1 MHLLLI
7 FLFYLYLITLVAFLS
22 PIATIL
28 YHIISNS
35 INHTND
41 YNQRHLQIECGI
53 KNYNST
59 TTESSTEILLTW
71 DAIRSTLFI
80 AASVAVLCLLGYEC
94 FRRDPIV
101 GKYVYDRK
109 RLTQPGRSPHPLMLS
124 RSLWHGYPN
133 DDEESGN
140 TDDNKQNKP
149 SSCSRVWPS
158 FLEFIFLNLDKI
170 YIRYSKAAN
179 EARKERE
186 RRGYYNCCRTGC
198 YHNCCCNNHGQ
209 RLIKTFPNV
218 HFTVDEDGYAFYP
231 GFKDDY
237 SHAYQPSNE
246 RYNSVEESEVDAQL
260 SPKWRKTIADLFPED
275 HEYKEGEEQSP
286 PLVSLQA
293 DPGNSLSD
301 VAEEESNLQ
310 SSHASEDQSN
320 LLSNAFLEHHSDA
333 DLSATHIDS
342 KIKDV
347 DGSGSRTVES
357 LAPVEPV
364 KDNGGEQAE
373 ETAEETDA
381 LLGDTADI
389 SCEII
394 NDVCNNE
401 GEDTQLPENIHSK
414 PYDDPIASEE
424 TKEELSDEIPDTN
437 PVNNESINNEEEVND
452 DDGGKE
458 LSNSLSGNNNL
469 RLNSPVLQEKS
480 IRHDEDEPTTV
491 ESDLKYPY
499 RLKYLFMPPGFHTW
513 GNFIKFLLSF
523 FFLQDC
529 ITKCCRQLASKLPT
543 SPQNNNENS
552 RRLSVPTENP
562 GKILTEGEQELLKCA
577 GLDTYLLI
585 RLARFGFDV
594 TVSNMC
600 NYLIP
605 MIWLSL
611 KHVISTPIKVLS
623 IHG

>member
-7 FLFYLYLITLVAFLS
+7 FLFYLYLTTLVAFLS
-22 PIATIL
+22 PISTLL
-28 YHIISNS
+28 YHVYNS
-35 INHTND
+35 INHNND
-41 YNQRHLQIECGI
+41 YSHRYLQIECGI

-109 RLTQPGRSPHPLMLS
+109 RLTQPGRSPPPLMIS
-124 RSLWHGYPN
+124 RSLWHGYLN

-140 TDDNKQNKP
+140 TNNNKSTCCKVRP
-149 SSCSRVWPS
+149 SL
-158 FLEFIFLNLDKI
+158 FEFIFLTLDKI
-170 YIRYSKAAN
+170 YIRYSRAAN

-209 RLIKTFPNV
+209 RLIKTFPDV

-246 RYNSVEESEVDAQL
+246 RHNSVEESEVDAQM
-260 SPKWRKTIADLFPED
+260 SPNWRKTIADLFPED
-275 HEYKEGEEQSP
+275 EFKEGEEQSP
-286 PLVSLQA
+286 LVSLQV
-293 DPGNSLSD
+293 DPNSLND
-301 VAEEESNLQ
+301 VAEKESNLH
-310 SSHASEDQSN
+310 SGDVVGSE
-320 LLSNAFLEHHSDA
+320 LELSTTQKENE
-333 DLSATHIDS
+333 
-342 KIKDV
+342 IKDV
-347 DGSGSRTVES
+347 DESLETVES
-357 LAPVEPV
+357 G
-364 KDNGGEQAE
+364 KGNGDEDTE
-373 ETAEETDA
+373 ETNT
-381 LLGDTADI
+381 LLGDTKD
-389 SCEII
+389 SDETG

-401 GEDTQLPENIHSK
+401 GEDTQLPENIHSE
-414 PYDDPIASEE
+414 PFHDDSPIASEE

-437 PVNNESINNEEEVND
+437 PVNDESINNEEEVNN
-452 DDGGKE
+452 DDGKDEE
-458 LSNSLSGNNNL
+458 LNNSLSGNNNL

-611 KHVISTPIKVLS
+611 KYVISTPIKVLS

>member
-1 MHLLLI
+1 MHIYIILYLYCFLPHALI
-7 FLFYLYLITLVAFLS
+7 SSSIPFYLTLVAFLS
-22 PIATIL
+22 PIIATL
-28 YHIISNS
+28 LDHIYNS
-35 INHTND
+35 INHNND
-41 YNQRHLQIECGI
+41 YNQRELQIECGI

-109 RLTQPGRSPHPLMLS
+109 RLTQPGRSPPPLMLS

-133 DDEESGN
+133 DDEESAN
-140 TDDNKQNKP
+140 TDNNKSTCCKVRP
-149 SSCSRVWPS
+149 SL
-158 FLEFIFLNLDKI
+158 FEFIFLNLDKL
-170 YIRYSKAAN
+170 YLRYSRAAN

-209 RLIKTFPNV
+209 RLIKTFPDV

-246 RYNSVEESEVDAQL
+246 RHNSVEESEVDAQM
-260 SPKWRKTIADLFPED
+260 SPNWRKTIADLFPED
-275 HEYKEGEEQSP
+275 EYKEGEEQS

-301 VAEEESNLQ
+301 VAEEESNLH
-310 SSHASEDQSN
+310 SGDVVGSE
-320 LLSNAFLEHHSDA
+320 LELSTTQKENE
-333 DLSATHIDS
+333 
-342 KIKDV
+342 IKDE
-347 DGSGSRTVES
+347 DEPSRTAVES
-357 LAPVEPV
+357 V
-364 KDNGGEQAE
+364 KGNGDEDTE
-373 ETAEETDA
+373 ETNT
-381 LLGDTADI
+381 LLGDTKD
-389 SCEII
+389 SDETG

-401 GEDTQLPENIHSK
+401 GEDTQLLENIHSK
-414 PYDDPIASEE
+414 PSHDDSPIASEE
-424 TKEELSDEIPDTN
+424 TKEEYLVDTN
-437 PVNNESINNEEEVND
+437 HVNDETTNNEEDVND
-452 DDGGKE
+452 DCKDKE
-458 LSNSLSGNNNL
+458 LNNSLSGKNNL
-469 RLNSPVLQEKS
+469 RLNSPLPQENS
-480 IRHDEDEPTTV
+480 IRHDEDEPITHV
-491 ESDLKYPY
+491 EADLKYPY

-552 RRLSVPTENP
+552 RRLSVPTTNP

-577 GLDTYLLI
+577 GLDTYLLESPS
-585 RLARFGFDV
+585 F
-594 TVSNMC
+594 
-600 NYLIP
+600 
-605 MIWLSL
+605 
-611 KHVISTPIKVLS
+611 VL
-623 IHG
+623 

>member
-1 MHLLLI
+1 MLILYLYCFLLHALTLI

-22 PIATIL
+22 PIATLI
-28 YHIISNS
+28 YHIVYNS
-35 INHTND
+35 INHNND
-41 YNQRHLQIECGI
+41 YSHRYLQIECGI

-109 RLTQPGRSPHPLMLS
+109 RLTQPGRSPPTLMLS

-140 TDDNKQNKP
+140 TNNNKSTCCKVRP
-149 SSCSRVWPS
+149 SL
-158 FLEFIFLNLDKI
+158 FEFIFLTLDKI
-170 YIRYSKAAN
+170 YIRYSRAAN

-209 RLIKTFPNV
+209 RLIKAFPDV

-246 RYNSVEESEVDAQL
+246 RYGVEESEVDAQL

-275 HEYKEGEEQSP
+275 HGYKEGEEHSP
-286 PLVSLQA
+286 LASLEA
-293 DPGNSLSD
+293 DPGNSLSN
-301 VAEEESNLQ
+301 VAEEESNSL
-310 SSHASEDQSN
+310 SGDVVGSE
-320 LLSNAFLEHHSDA
+320 LE
-333 DLSATHIDS
+333 LITTQ
-342 KIKDV
+342 KENEIKDV
-347 DGSGSRTVES
+347 DELSRTAVE
-357 LAPVEPV
+357 LV
-364 KDNGGEQAE
+364 KDDGDEDAK
-373 ETAEETDA
+373 ETDA
-381 LLGDTADI
+381 LLEDDADI
-389 SCEII
+389 SETS
-394 NDVCNNE
+394 NNVCDNE
-401 GEDTQLPENIHSK
+401 GEDTQLENKHSK
-414 PYDDPIASEE
+414 TSNDDSLIASEE
-424 TKEELSDEIPDTN
+424 TKEELSDEIPGTN
-437 PVNNESINNEEEVND
+437 PVNNESFNNEEEVND
-452 DDGGKE
+452 DDGDNE
-458 LSNSLSGNNNL
+458 LNNSLPGNNNL
-469 RLNSPVLQEKS
+469 KIDSQVPQENS

-499 RLKYLFMPPGFHTW
+499 RMKYLFMPPGFHTW

-543 SPQNNNENS
+543 SPQNIGNNENS
-552 RRLSVPTENP
+552 RRLSVPTNP
-562 GKILTEGEQELLKCA
+562 GKVLTEGEQELLKCA
-577 GLDTYLLI
+577 GLDTYLLESP
-585 RLARFGFDV
+585 R
-594 TVSNMC
+594 
-600 NYLIP
+600 
-605 MIWLSL
+605 
-611 KHVISTPIKVLS
+611 
-623 IHG
+623 